1 MSKLSEPEILA
12 RLPMAKGWERHGDML
27 VRTWQFP
34 SFRRAMEFVNQ
45 VGSLMEK
52 TEHYPDLIVT
62 YRTVRIEISTHDVGG
77 LTELDFELIATIL
90 LGGGPTAQVLNYGQ
104 QPDSGQQD
112 SAEAR
117 ILVQLFAPALT
128 LLLERFECRRN
139 RGQ

>member
-1 MSKLSEPEILA
+1 MTKLSEPEVLA

-45 VGSLMEK
+45 VGLLIDK

-77 LTELDFELIATIL
+77 LTERDFELISSINEI
-90 LGGGPTAQVLNYGQ
+90 PT
-104 QPDSGQQD
+104 D
-112 SAEAR
+112 R
-117 ILVQLFAPALT
+117 
-128 LLLERFECRRN
+128 
-139 RGQ
+139 

>member
-34 SFRRAMEFVNQ
+34 SFRSAMEFVNQ
-45 VGSLMEK
+45 VGSLIEK

-77 LTELDFELIATIL
+77 LTERDFELISEH
-90 LGGGPTAQVLNYGQ
+90 QRD
-104 QPDSGQQD
+104 PDRSL
-112 SAEAR
+112 S
-117 ILVQLFAPALT
+117 
-128 LLLERFECRRN
+128 
-139 RGQ
+139 